1 MPCKGFDRSRGVVV
15 VGDSHARASHAAGGP
30 AQTSSLATANHNCV
44 SARVSHLVGPAPP
57 TGRPGSRSGRLISP
71 RTSTDEICVEA
82 ELWPARGV
90 AEHAYCPRLFYYM
103 TVEGIFTPSADTEQG
118 AGLHRR
124 VDRPSLAATKPG
136 AKGRSDGRRATKLD
150 DTETDTERPCSVRS
164 LALTS
169 RRLGL
174 TATLDLAE
182 IEGARAVP
190 VEYRKGRPKRPDQV
204 SEPIDEMMAQPRLL
218 PGPEPWPTDRVQ
230 VGLQVLL
237 LEEAGYTVPE
247 AFIYYA
253 AERQRLR
260 IEVDESLRQD
270 ALAELDAARNAARGS
285 RPPPLVND
293 PRCPQCSLQP
303 ICLPDEINH
312 QRLTT
317 LMVGATASHGDGR
330 PLPPP
335 DQLRPRKLWP
345 PRDDGVHVVLQRQGV
360 RVGVCGQ
367 FLRITGKDGKRVR
380 DLPLAN
386 VESLAVLGGVQVSTQ
401 ALSVLADK
409 EVPVAFLSAAGR
421 LVAMMD
427 PLGPTSATVRAAQVR
442 VLDRPERALEL
453 ARAVIV
459 AKIANQRTLLMRNH
473 ADLPARVSADLQES
487 VTAAERAATIDE
499 LRGHE
504 GNAAAIYFKHFA
516 GMFKVGVR
524 EIAGKF
530 DAHGRQRRPPPDP
543 INAVLSFGYSMLTNE
558 CTAACRLASLE
569 PTLGALHATR
579 PGRPAMSLDLVEP
592 FRPLIADSV
601 AVSAFNR
608 GELTEG
614 HFLGT
619 ASGCALTDAGRK
631 AFFSAYGRRL
641 DTEIT
646 HPVFEYRLSYRRMLM
661 LHARLIAAWLAGEV
675 PTLAFLTTR

>member
-1 MPCKGFDRSRGVVV
+1 MEGEP
-15 VGDSHARASHAAGGP
+15 
-30 AQTSSLATANHNCV
+30 
-44 SARVSHLVGPAPP
+44 
-57 TGRPGSRSGRLISP
+57 
-71 RTSTDEICVEA
+71 
-82 ELWPARGV
+82 WPVRGV

-103 TVEGIFTPSADTEQG
+103 TVDGIFVPSSDTEQG
-118 AGLHRR
+118 AGAHRR
-124 VDRPSLAATKPG
+124 VDRPSQAPPTPPDDASKQRTT
-136 AKGRSDGRRATKLD
+136 RRQTTKLEESGSD
-150 DTETDTERPCSVRS
+150 PARPRSVRS

-169 RRLGL
+169 ARLGV

-182 IEGARAVP
+182 IEGMTAVP
-190 VEYRKGRPKRPDQV
+190 VEFRKGKPKRSGDAV
-204 SEPIDEMMAQPRLL
+204 EPTDEMMEQPRLL

-247 AFIYYA
+247 AYIYYA

-260 IEVDESLRQD
+260 VVVDETLRRE
-270 ALAELDAARNAARGS
+270 AVAELEAAKRTAGGP

-293 PRCPQCSLQP
+293 PRCPRCSLQP
-303 ICLPDEINH
+303 ICLPDEINQ
-312 QRLTT
+312 QRLIA
-317 LMVGATASHGDGR
+317 LAADGR
-330 PLPPP
+330 TA
-335 DQLRPRKLWP
+335 DEQLTPRKLWP
-345 PRDDGVHVVLQRQGV
+345 PRDDGLHVVLQREGI
-360 RVGVCGQ
+360 RVGVRGHSV
-367 FLRITGKDGKRVR
+367 RITDKDGALVR
-380 DLPLAN
+380 DMPLAN
-386 VESLAVLGGVQVSTQ
+386 LESLAVLGGVQVSTQ
-401 ALSVLADK
+401 ALGVLADQ

-427 PLGPTSATVRAAQVR
+427 PLGPTSAAVRAAQVR
-442 VLDRPERALEL
+442 VLDRSTKALDL
-453 ARAVIV
+453 ARAVTI

-473 ADLPARVSADLQES
+473 ADLPARTAADLQEC
-487 VTAAERAATIDE
+487 VGAAERAATIDE

-516 GMFKVGVR
+516 GMFKEGVK
-524 EIAGKF
+524 EIAARF
-530 DAHGRQRRPPPDP
+530 DANGRQRRPPPDP

-579 PGRPAMSLDLVEP
+579 PGRPAMALDLLEP

-614 HFLGT
+614 HFLESAT
-619 ASGCALTDAGRK
+619 GCALTDAGRK
-631 AFFSAYGRRL
+631 AFFSAYGRRM
-641 DTEIT
+641 DTEVT

-661 LHARLIAAWLAGEV
+661 LHARLIAAWLLGEV